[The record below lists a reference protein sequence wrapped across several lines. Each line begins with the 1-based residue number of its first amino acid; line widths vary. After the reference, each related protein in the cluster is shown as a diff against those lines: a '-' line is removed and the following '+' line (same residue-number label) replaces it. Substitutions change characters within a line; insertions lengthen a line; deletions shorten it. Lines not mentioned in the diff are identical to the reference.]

1 MSQMSRVAVLGIGV
15 HPFGKFEQKSLD
27 AMCRDALDLALED
40 AGVDWAQ
47 IQAVSAGSSHFSGGL
62 GWGLNGNTVLAGIGE
77 TGVPVY
83 NLSAACATGGSA
95 FNVGHLLIAS
105 GQYDVVAVV
114 AGEKMPRGFIPR
126 PPGGEDDEA
135 DPDYLRW
142 AAIGATNPA
151 YWAIEC
157 RRRQHELG
165 TTDQD
170 LAQVAAKAH
179 SLGAHN
185 VNARFR
191 RPMTAEDVLASPLVA
206 SPLRL
211 QEICAVSDGAAAVVL
226 GSERQAI
233 RAGRK
238 PVWVAA
244 SVVATGQFGDSTLR
258 IPEVSVNSEPGVPRV
273 SEVAAAVERAFAV
286 AGVGPGDIDL
296 LELQDNSVWQE
307 LELPELWGFCEPGES
322 DWLVRRGETGVNGRL
337 PINPSGGFLSFG
349 EATTA
354 MGIWQVAE
362 LVTQLRGEA
371 GARQVA
377 GARSGLG
384 QTLGLGGNG
393 SAVILN
399 N

>member
-1 MSQMSRVAVLGIGV
+1 MTRVAVLGIGI
-15 HPFGKFEQKSLD
+15 HPFGKFDDRSLD
-27 AMCRDALDLALED
+27 AMCRDALDRALLD
-40 AGVDWAQ
+40 AGLDWPA
-47 IQAVSAGSSHFSGGL
+47 IEAVCAGSSHFAGGL
-62 GWGLNGNTVLAGIGE
+62 GWGLNGNEVLAGIGE

-83 NLSAACATGGSA
+83 NLSAACGTGGSA
-95 FNVGHLLIAS
+95 FNVGHLLVAS
-105 GQYDVVAVV
+105 GQHQVVAVV

-126 PPGGEDDEA
+126 PPGAGEDEA

-151 YWAIEC
+151 YWALEC
-157 RRRQHELG
+157 RRRQHEHG
-165 TTDQD
+165 TTDHD
-170 LAQVAAKAH
+170 LALVAAKAH
-179 SLGAHN
+179 NLGVHN
-185 VNARFR
+185 PNARFR
-191 RPMTAEDVLASPLVA
+191 RPTTPEDVLASPLVA

-211 QEICAVSDGAAAVVL
+211 QEICAVSDGAAAVIL
-226 GSERQAI
+226 ASERRVA
-233 RAGRK
+233 RAGGRR

-244 SVVATGQFGDSTLR
+244 SVVATGRFGDGTLR
-258 IPEVSVNSEPGVPRV
+258 IPELAVNTEPGVPRV
-273 SEVAAAVERAFAV
+273 SEVASAVGRAFEV
-286 AGVGPGDIDL
+286 AGLGPRDIDV
-296 LELQDNSVWQE
+296 LELQDNTVWQE

-322 DWLVRRGETGVNGRL
+322 EWLARRGETGVGGRL

-371 GARQVA
+371 GVRQVPN
-377 GARSGLG
+377 ARTGLG